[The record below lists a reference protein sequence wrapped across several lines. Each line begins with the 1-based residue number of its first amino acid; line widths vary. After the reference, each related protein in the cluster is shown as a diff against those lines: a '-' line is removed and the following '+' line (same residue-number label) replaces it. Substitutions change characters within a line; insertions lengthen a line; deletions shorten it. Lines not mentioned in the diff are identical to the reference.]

1 MTNVQIEKL
10 TRIFNGE
17 KVVATDEDMLT
28 FENLPAN
35 GSLRY
40 LVTDHNP
47 DQVGTKDLWLAYI
60 LPNKLTEAK
69 LLASGICGDSCPHPN
84 KGAL

>member
-10 TRIFNGE
+10 AKIFNGE
-17 KVVATDEDMLT
+17 KVVTTDEDMLA
-28 FENLPAN
+28 FENLEAN

-40 LVTDHNP
+40 LVSDPNP
-47 DQVGTKDLWLAYI
+47 NQVGTKDLWLAYI
-60 LPNKLTEAK
+60 LPNKLAEAK
-69 LLASGICGDSCPHPN
+69 LLASGICGNSCPHPN

>member
-60 LPNKLTEAK
+60 LPNKLTEAQ
-69 LLASGICGDSCPHPN
+69 LLASGICGDNCPHPN